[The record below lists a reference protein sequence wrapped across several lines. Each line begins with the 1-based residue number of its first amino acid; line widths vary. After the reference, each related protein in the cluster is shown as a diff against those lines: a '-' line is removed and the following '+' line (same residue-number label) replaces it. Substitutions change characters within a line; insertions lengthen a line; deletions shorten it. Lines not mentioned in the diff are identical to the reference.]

1 VGPGGVRAV
10 VADDHPV
17 FRSGLRLLLED
28 LGVEVVAEAADG
40 GSAVDRALEHRPD
53 VVLMDLQM
61 PGVSGLEATRR
72 LTQAAPDVRVLV
84 LTMVEDD
91 DTLYAALRAGA
102 AGYLL
107 KGAGPDE
114 IDRAVRGVAAGDAV
128 YGAGVADRLRRM
140 FAAGPAPVAFPQLVE
155 RERDVLDLLATGASN
170 ADIARRLYLS
180 DKTVRNY
187 VSSILAKLG
196 VRDRS
201 QAIVRAREAGLG
213 VPAPEPGESPAAG

>member
-1 VGPGGVRAV
+1 MSGVRVV

-17 FRSGLRLLLED
+17 YRSGLRMLLEE
-28 LGVEVVAEAADG
+28 LGIEVVAEAPDG
-40 GSAVDRALEHRPD
+40 ARAVELALEHRPD

-61 PGVSGLEATRR
+61 PGVTGLEATRR
-72 LTQAAPDVRVLV
+72 LSEVAPEVRVLV

-91 DTLYAALRAGA
+91 DTLFAALRAGA

-107 KGAGPDE
+107 KGAGADE

-128 YGAGVADRLRRM
+128 YGAGVAERLRRL
-140 FAAGPAPVAFPQLVE
+140 FVAGPVASPVAFPQLVE
-155 RERDVLDLLATGASN
+155 RERDVLALLADGASN
-170 ADIARRLYLS
+170 AEIAGRLFLS

-187 VSSILAKLG
+187 VSSIFAKLG
-196 VRDRS
+196 VRDRA

-213 VPAPEPGESPAAG
+213 ADG

>member
-1 VGPGGVRAV
+1 VTALRVV

-17 FRSGLRLLLED
+17 FRSGLRTLLED

-40 GSAVDRALEHRPD
+40 ARAVELAVEHGPD

-61 PGVSGLEATRR
+61 PGVNGLEATRR
-72 LTQAAPDVRVLV
+72 LSSAAPAVRVLV

-91 DTLYAALRAGA
+91 ATLFAALRAGA

-128 YGAGVADRLRRM
+128 YGAGVADRLRAM
-140 FAAGPAPVAFPQLVE
+140 FAAGPAPAPVAFPQLAE
-155 RERDVLDLLATGASN
+155 RERDVLALMAAGASN
-170 ADIARRLYLS
+170 AEIAARLFLS

-187 VSSILAKLG
+187 VSSIFSKLG
-196 VRDRS
+196 VRDRA

-213 VPAPEPGESPAAG
+213 T

>member
-1 VGPGGVRAV
+1 VTALRVV

-17 FRSGLRLLLED
+17 FRSGLRTLLED
-28 LGVEVVAEAADG
+28 LGVLVVAEAADG
-40 GSAVDRALEHRPD
+40 RAAVALAVEHLPD

-61 PGVSGLEATRR
+61 PEVSGLEATRQ
-72 LTQAAPDVRVLV
+72 LAAQAPGVRVLV
-84 LTMVEDD
+84 LTMAEDD
-91 DTLYAALRAGA
+91 ATLVAALRAGA

-128 YGAGVADRLRRM
+128 YGAGVADRLRAVL
-140 FAAGPAPVAFPQLVE
+140 AAGPAAAAPFPQLAD
-155 RERDVLDLLATGASN
+155 RERDVLGLMATGASN
-170 ADIARRLYLS
+170 TEIATRLFLS

-187 VSSILAKLG
+187 VSSIFSKLG
-196 VRDRS
+196 VRDRA

-213 VPAPEPGESPAAG
+213 T

>member
-1 VGPGGVRAV
+1 MTVRV
-10 VADDHPV
+10 LVADDHPV

-28 LGVEVVAEAADG
+28 LDVEVVGEAADG
-40 GSAVDRALEHRPD
+40 EAAVELAVAERPD

-61 PGVSGLEATRR
+61 PGTSGLEATRR
-72 LTQAAPDVRVLV
+72 IAERAPDVRVLV

-91 DTLYAALRAGA
+91 ATLFAALRAGA

-128 YGAGVADRLRRM
+128 YGAGVADRLRAM
-140 FAAGPAPVAFPQLVE
+140 FTAGPGTGPGAAPAPFPQLAE
-155 RERDVLDLLATGASN
+155 RERDVLALMATGASN
-170 ADIARRLYLS
+170 SEIASRLFLS

-187 VSSILAKLG
+187 VSSIFSKLA
-196 VRDRS
+196 VRDRA

-213 VPAPEPGESPAAG
+213 T

>member
-1 VGPGGVRAV
+1 VSAATGSLRVV

-17 FRSGLRLLLED
+17 FRSGLRMLLED
-28 LGVEVVAEAADG
+28 LGVEVVGEAQDG
-40 GSAVDRALEHRPD
+40 SSAVALAVEHRPD

-61 PGVSGLEATRR
+61 PGVNGLEATRR
-72 LTQAAPDVRVLV
+72 LSEAAPDVRVLV

-91 DTLYAALRAGA
+91 DTLFAALRAGA

-128 YGAGVADRLRRM
+128 YGAGVAERLRRM
-140 FAAGPAPVAFPQLVE
+140 FVAGPVAAPVAFPQLVE
-155 RERDVLDLLATGASN
+155 RERDVLALMAGGASN
-170 ADIARRLYLS
+170 AEIARRLYLS

-187 VSSILAKLG
+187 VSSIFAKLG
-196 VRDRS
+196 VRDRA

-213 VPAPEPGESPAAG
+213 VADA

>member
-1 VGPGGVRAV
+1 VTPLRVV
-10 VADDHPV
+10 VADDHPM
-17 FRSGLRLLLED
+17 FRAGLRTLLED

-40 GSAVDRALEHRPD
+40 RGAVELALQHAPD

-61 PGVSGLEATRR
+61 PGVNGLEATRR
-72 LTQAAPDVRVLV
+72 LSEAAPHVRVLV

-91 DTLYAALRAGA
+91 ATLFAALRAGA

-128 YGAGVADRLRRM
+128 YGAGVADRLRAM
-140 FAAGPAPVAFPQLVE
+140 FTAGPGTGPGAAPAPFPQLAE
-155 RERDVLDLLATGASN
+155 RERDVLALMATGASN
-170 ADIARRLYLS
+170 YEIASRLFLS

-187 VSSILAKLG
+187 VSSIFSKLG
-196 VRDRS
+196 VRDRA
-201 QAIVRAREAGLG
+201 QAIVRAREAGIG
-213 VPAPEPGESPAAG
+213 T

>member
-1 VGPGGVRAV
+1 VSPLRVV

-17 FRSGLRLLLED
+17 FRSGLRTLLED

-40 GSAVDRALEHRPD
+40 GRAVELAVEHAPD

-61 PGVSGLEATRR
+61 PGVNGLEATRR
-72 LTQAAPDVRVLV
+72 LSSAAPAVRVLV

-91 DTLYAALRAGA
+91 ATLFAALRAGA

-128 YGAGVADRLRRM
+128 YGAGVADRLRAM
-140 FAAGPAPVAFPQLVE
+140 FAAGPAPAPAAFPQLAE
-155 RERDVLDLLATGASN
+155 RERDVLALMAGGASN
-170 ADIARRLYLS
+170 SEIATRLYLS

-187 VSSILAKLG
+187 VSSIFSKLG
-196 VRDRS
+196 VRDRA

-213 VPAPEPGESPAAG
+213 T

>member
-1 VGPGGVRAV
+1 MSGLRVV

-40 GSAVDRALEHRPD
+40 SAAGELALEHRPD
-53 VVLMDLQM
+53 VVLLDLQM
-61 PGVSGLEATRR
+61 PGVTGLEATRR
-72 LTQAAPDVRVLV
+72 LADAAPEVRVLV

-91 DTLYAALRAGA
+91 DTLFAALRAGA

-128 YGAGVADRLRRM
+128 YGVGVAERLRRM
-140 FAAGPAPVAFPQLVE
+140 FVTGPVAAPVAFPQLVE
-155 RERDVLDLLATGASN
+155 RERDVLALMAAGASN
-170 ADIARRLYLS
+170 PEIASRLFLS

-187 VSSILAKLG
+187 VSSIFAKLG
-196 VRDRS
+196 VRDRA

-213 VPAPEPGESPAAG
+213 G

>member
-1 VGPGGVRAV
+1 MTALRVV

-17 FRSGLRLLLED
+17 FRSGLRTLLED
-28 LGVEVVAEAADG
+28 LGVLVVAEAADG
-40 GSAVDRALEHRPD
+40 RAAVALAVEHLPD

-61 PGVSGLEATRR
+61 PELSGLEATRQ
-72 LTQAAPDVRVLV
+72 LAAQAPAVRVLV
-84 LTMVEDD
+84 LTMAEDD
-91 DTLYAALRAGA
+91 ATLLAALRAGA

-128 YGAGVADRLRRM
+128 YGAGVADRLRAVL
-140 FAAGPAPVAFPQLVE
+140 AAGPAAAAPFPQLAD
-155 RERDVLDLLATGASN
+155 RERDVLGLMATGASN
-170 ADIARRLYLS
+170 TEIATRLFLS

-187 VSSILAKLG
+187 VSSIFSKLG
-196 VRDRS
+196 VRDRA

-213 VPAPEPGESPAAG
+213 T

>member
-1 VGPGGVRAV
+1 VSLRAV

-17 FRSGLRLLLED
+17 FRSGLRTLLED
-28 LGVEVVAEAADG
+28 LGVEVVGEAADG
-40 GSAVDRALEHRPD
+40 AAAVKAALEHRPD

-61 PGVSGLEATRR
+61 PEVNGLEATRR
-72 LTQAAPDVRVLV
+72 LSTAAPEVRVLV

-91 DTLYAALRAGA
+91 DMLFAALRAGA

-128 YGAGVADRLRRM
+128 YGAGVAEKLRVL
-140 FAAGPAPVAFPQLVE
+140 FAAGPSPAPVAFPQLVE
-155 RERDVLDLLATGASN
+155 RERDVLDLMAGGASN
-170 ADIARRLYLS
+170 GEIAKRLYLS

-187 VSSILAKLG
+187 VSSIFAKLG
-196 VRDRS
+196 VRDRA

-213 VPAPEPGESPAAG
+213 T

>member
-1 VGPGGVRAV
+1 MSAVRAL

-40 GSAVDRALEHRPD
+40 ASAVALALEHRPD

-61 PGVSGLEATRR
+61 PDVTGLEATRR
-72 LTQAAPDVRVLV
+72 LTESVPQVRVLV

-91 DTLYAALRAGA
+91 DTLFAALRAGA

-128 YGAGVADRLRRM
+128 YGAGVGERLRRM
-140 FAAGPAPVAFPQLVE
+140 FATGSVTAAPVPFPQLAE

-170 ADIARRLYLS
+170 AEIARRLHLS

-187 VSSILAKLG
+187 VSSIFAKLG
-196 VRDRS
+196 VRDRA
-201 QAIVRAREAGLG
+201 QAIVRARQAGVG
-213 VPAPEPGESPAAG
+213 APEA

>member
-1 VGPGGVRAV
+1 MSVRAV

-17 FRSGLRLLLED
+17 FRSGLRTLLED
-28 LGVEVVAEAADG
+28 LGVEVVGEAADG
-40 GSAVDRALEHRPD
+40 AAAVEVALEHRPD

-61 PGVSGLEATRR
+61 PEVNGLEATRR
-72 LTQAAPDVRVLV
+72 LSTAAPEVRVLV

-91 DTLYAALRAGA
+91 DMLFAALRAGA

-114 IDRAVRGVAAGDAV
+114 IERAVRGVAAGDAV
-128 YGAGVADRLRRM
+128 YGAGVADKLRVL
-140 FAAGPAPVAFPQLVE
+140 FAAGPSPAPVAFPQLVE
-155 RERDVLDLLATGASN
+155 RERDVLALMAGGASN
-170 ADIARRLYLS
+170 GEIAQRLYLS

-187 VSSILAKLG
+187 VSSIFAKLG
-196 VRDRS
+196 VRDRA

-213 VPAPEPGESPAAG
+213 A

>member
-1 VGPGGVRAV
+1 MTGVRAV
-10 VADDHPV
+10 VVDDHPV

-40 GSAVDRALEHRPD
+40 DGAVELALEHRPD

-72 LTQAAPDVRVLV
+72 LSDAAPEVRVLV
-84 LTMVEDD
+84 LTMLEDD
-91 DTLYAALRAGA
+91 DTVFAALRAGA

-114 IDRAVRGVAAGDAV
+114 IDRAVRGVVAGDAV
-128 YGAGVADRLRRM
+128 YGAGVAERLRRV
-140 FAAGPAPVAFPQLVE
+140 FAAGPVAAPVAFPQLVE
-155 RERDVLDLLATGASN
+155 RERDVLGLLATGASN
-170 ADIARRLYLS
+170 AEIARRLYLS

-187 VSSILAKLG
+187 VSSIFAKLG

-201 QAIVRAREAGLG
+201 QAVVRARQAGLG
-213 VPAPEPGESPAAG
+213 GA